1 MLFHVEQNVDMN
13 TIENGPRFEDHTK
26 EPDYERIGLRDRNL
40 IQMEVMKIMGI
51 DTPEK
56 ELAWAKQYRALIS
69 FFIDHK
75 RHTVLRDLISAKD
88 YVGAAGEIV
97 SLIDTEV
104 AA

>member
-1 MLFHVEQNVDMN
+1 MN
-13 TIENGPRFEDHTK
+13 TNENAPGFEDHTK
-26 EPDYERIGLRDRNL
+26 EPDYERVGLRDRNMV
-40 IQMEVMKIMGI
+40 QMEVMKIMSI

-56 ELAWAKQYRALIS
+56 ELAWSQQYGALIS

-88 YVGAAGEIV
+88 YVGAANEIV
-97 SLIDTEV
+97 SLINMAV

>member
-13 TIENGPRFEDHTK
+13 TNENAPGFEDHTK
-26 EPDYERIGLRDRNL
+26 EPDYERVGLRDRNMV
-40 IQMEVMKIMGI
+40 QMEVMKIMSI

-56 ELAWAKQYRALIS
+56 ELAWSQQYGALIS

-88 YVGAAGEIV
+88 YVGAANEIV
-97 SLIDTEV
+97 SLINMAV